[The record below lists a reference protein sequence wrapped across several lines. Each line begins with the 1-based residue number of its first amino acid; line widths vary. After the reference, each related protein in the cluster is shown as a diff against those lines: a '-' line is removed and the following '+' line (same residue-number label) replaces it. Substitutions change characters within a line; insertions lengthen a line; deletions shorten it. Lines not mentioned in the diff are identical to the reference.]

1 MHAFDQAI
9 ISFCNQFA
17 QRWPLFDSIVVFFS
31 NSDLMKGGV
40 LFAGVW
46 WAWFRRASDVKAAR
60 GYLLSALL
68 GAVLALTIARVLAH
82 TLPLRSRP
90 ILDPSLHFRP
100 PVGVPDQTNW
110 TIWSS
115 FPSDHAALFFAL
127 LTGIWLAYWRAG
139 IALLI
144 YVIIAICFPRIYIGI
159 HYPSD
164 LLAGAAL
171 GILFVLLCS
180 WKKVREYWT
189 GYVLSWIERW
199 PGPGYAVLFLVS
211 FEIAT
216 LFWDIRT
223 FLYIFDVSV

>member
-40 LFAGVW
+40 LFAGLW
-46 WAWFRRASDVKAAR
+46 WVWFRRGSDMKTTRA
-60 GYLLSALL
+60 YLLSALL
-68 GAVLALTIARVLAH
+68 GSVLALTVARVLAH
-82 TLPLRSRP
+82 TLPLRARP
-90 ILDPSLHFRP
+90 ILDPGLHFRP
-100 PVGVPDQTNW
+100 PVGVPDQSNW

-127 LTGIWLAYWRAG
+127 LTGIWLGYSRAG
-139 IALLI
+139 ILLLG
-144 YVIIAICFPRIYIGI
+144 YVIIGICFPRIYIGI
-159 HYPSD
+159 HYPTD
-164 LLAGAAL
+164 LLAGAVL
-171 GILFVLLCS
+171 GIGFVLLCS
-180 WKKVREYWT
+180 WKKMREYWT

-199 PGPGYAVLFLVS
+199 PGAGYAMLFLVS